1 MVREIDLGNGGLGV
15 GTFPGETG
23 NIYAKIEYYRGKDV
37 SVSIPESFEKAPV
50 TAIGKK
56 AFLGAKTL
64 TKISLP
70 KAVISI
76 GDYAFASCSS
86 LKELEIPGG
95 RIEYGIGVF
104 KDCGKLER
112 IVRKNGPDTDD
123 LSYLLA
129 LSVTRLDAMYLLE
142 DDTAGRP
149 EWFERLDGALTLF
162 LGKDDTE
169 GFSKMLLCGEEDY
182 VGDESNLDTYC
193 LIKKKEKV
201 RALFTRLLHDAGLS
215 EANKKVFAGY
225 MRENMT
231 TVVWPLLLDEHG
243 EDKEYFDLLID
254 IGCIGPE
261 NVSSLI
267 ESMGDRYTTM
277 KGYLIR
283 YKGETGE
290 ESSFFDDMEL

>member
-86 LKELEIPGG
+86 LKELEIPCG

-162 LGKDDTE
+162 LGKDDSE

-261 NVSSLI
+261 NVASLI

>member
-23 NIYAKIEYYRGKDV
+23 NTLAKIEYYRGKDV
-37 SVSIPESFEKAPV
+37 SVSIPESFEEAPV

-70 KAVISI
+70 KAVSSI

-86 LKELEIPGG
+86 LKELEIPEGK
-95 RIEYGIGVF
+95 IEYGIGVF
-104 KDCGKLER
+104 KDCCKLER
-112 IVRKNGPDTDD
+112 IVRKNGPDTDN
-123 LSYLLA
+123 LPYLLA

-142 DDTAGRP
+142 DDKAGRP

-162 LGKDDTE
+162 LGKDDSE

-225 MRENMT
+225 MRENMDH
-231 TVVWPLLLDEHG
+231 VVWPLLLDEHG